1 MASGSRPWPPPRPPS
16 ASSSLADDGAAAT
29 ASLVSHRRTFSV
41 TGSGEGRKDGNKSA
55 DKENDFAPSLGS
67 LDNFFFRLRRN
78 KPCAFD
84 CVYRLWLLRTY
95 NLSFLGSSRFL
106 VGQVNFCRDPPD
118 QPPSAGGV
126 KRVCKHR
133 KRLITKGFIAAE
145 WPRRAVPHVCVGGVA
160 AFRGWMAVVYFV
172 LRSPKRQL
180 GGLAERLRRV
190 SSINSAS
197 SRVRRPSLCCFP
209 TNNLSGIRA

>member
-1 MASGSRPWPPPRPPS
+1 M
-16 ASSSLADDGAAAT
+16 
-29 ASLVSHRRTFSV
+29 
-41 TGSGEGRKDGNKSA
+41 
-55 DKENDFAPSLGS
+55 
-67 LDNFFFRLRRN
+67 RL
-78 KPCAFD
+78 
-84 CVYRLWLLRTY
+84 LLMVALRIY
-95 NLSFLGSSRFL
+95 NLSFLGSSCFM

-118 QPPSAGGV
+118 RPPSAGGV

-197 SRVRRPSLCCFP
+197 SSPKGLPCVASQQTICQAFGHEAFSKLLIVSSYPARLHCHFRFSW
-209 TNNLSGIRA
+209 